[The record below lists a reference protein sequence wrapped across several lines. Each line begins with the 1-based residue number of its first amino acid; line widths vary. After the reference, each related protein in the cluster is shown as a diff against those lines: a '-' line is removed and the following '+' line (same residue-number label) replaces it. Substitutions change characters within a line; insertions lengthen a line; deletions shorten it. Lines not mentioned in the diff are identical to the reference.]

1 MPQIYVKRELYD
13 FATKAGEDPGEL
25 VDRLLRDWKRKNEK
39 SGRKGG
45 DS

>member
-1 MPQIYVKRELYD
+1 MPQIYVKRGLYD

-25 VDRLLRDWKRKNEK
+25 VDRLLREWKRKNEK
-39 SGRKGG
+39 HGKRGG